1 MEREVRD
8 EKARNWKGT
17 RGRGLIV
24 EFLGEFR
31 AMYNYHSKAEFP
43 EKLNTKK
50 DWPEQ
55 KSITTLIQVFKKP

>member
-43 EKLNTKK
+43 EKRLARTEIYNYSYT
-50 DWPEQ
+50 
-55 KSITTLIQVFKKP
+55 SV